1 VGYAGH
7 PIAGIDDLHRLL
19 VEGRVGVPA
28 PLTIVRRSDPMI
40 VEIIP
45 EESSVRDDE

>member
-28 PLTIVRRSDPMI
+28 PLTILRRSERMLL
-40 VEIIP
+40 EIIP
-45 EESSVRDDE
+45 EESRTREDD